1 MSEELTSEDREK
13 IVEALYAGQKIQAI
27 KDYREATGA
36 GLKESKEFIDALEQ
50 KLREEHP
57 DRMKPAASGCSS
69 TASMLMIVVLATIA
83 GAWVMST

>member
-1 MSEELTSEDREK
+1 MTEELTPEDRQK
-13 IVEALYAGQKIQAI
+13 IVEALFAGQKIQAI
-27 KDYREATGA
+27 KHYREATGV
-36 GLKESKEFIDALEQ
+36 GLKESKEFIDGLEK

-57 DRMKPAASGCSS
+57 DRMKPAASGCST